1 MTSFEE
7 HIKNL
12 CKEANLGPIEMLEGG
27 VAKIHIDVV
36 DKFERNILVEY
47 HDDKIHIYHPII
59 LVKNIEKM
67 LTDSPRLFDLYKKS
81 LLRNS
86 SLFNLKNDIAWML
99 KVFGDS
105 ISLSCHYS
113 DQPEAVNADYFP
125 KVIHCLIEEGYNN
138 IHMGR

>member
-47 HDDKIHIYHPII
+47 QAFREQWN
-59 LVKNIEKM
+59 VKP
-67 LTDSPRLFDLYKKS
+67 S
-81 LLRNS
+81 
-86 SLFNLKNDIAWML
+86 
-99 KVFGDS
+99 
-105 ISLSCHYS
+105 
-113 DQPEAVNADYFP
+113 
-125 KVIHCLIEEGYNN
+125 
-138 IHMGR
+138 